1 MAKVDSFSL
10 AFQLAKATQ
19 EAAIA
24 AASKMGYG
32 DKELADQE
40 AVEAFRR
47 ELNSLEV
54 SGEVVIGEG
63 ERDEAPMLYIGEK
76 FGLGGVEVEMAV
88 DPLENTNATAYGRE
102 NAIAVCALA
111 PKGGLFK
118 APDMYMEKLA
128 VSEAVAEV
136 VSLDYPVEKN
146 LKNIARSLGRKV
158 KDLVIVVLDRPRHE
172 KLIAEI
178 RQTGA
183 RIRLIPD
190 GDLAAALAVGVRG
203 SGVHALMGI
212 GAAPEG
218 VISAAGLR
226 CLKGRFWGR
235 FWPKNETERKRMKEM
250 GVEEDKIYSME
261 ELASGK
267 WLIVAA
273 TGVTNGTLLKG
284 VRLFGGGARTQS
296 LVMTTEP
303 HLIQFLDTTHVYD
316 KKEIEFRL

>member
-1 MAKVDSFSL
+1 MIKLDEVKVGISR
-10 AFQLAKATQ
+10 ATQ

-24 AASKMGYG
+24 AARKAGFG
-32 DKELADQE
+32 DKELADKA
-40 AVEAFRR
+40 AVEAFRKV
-47 ELNSLEV
+47 LNDLPVE
-54 SGEVVIGEG
+54 GEVVIGEG

-76 FGLGGVEVEMAV
+76 FGKGGLKIEMAV

-102 NAIAVCALA
+102 NAIAVCAVA

-128 VSEAVAEV
+128 VSEAAAEV
-136 VSLDYPVEKN
+136 VSLDYSVEKN
-146 LKNIARSLGRKV
+146 VKNIAKALGRKV
-158 KDLVIVVLDRPRHE
+158 SDLVIVVLDRPRHE
-172 KLIAEI
+172 KLIKEI
-178 RQTGA
+178 RAVGA
-183 RIRLIPD
+183 RVKLIPD
-190 GDLAAALAVGVRG
+190 GDLAAVLAVGVRG
-203 SGVHALMGI
+203 TGIHALMGI

-235 FWPKNETERKRMKEM
+235 FWPKNEEERKRMKQM
-250 GVEEDKIYSME
+250 GVKEDKIYTME
-261 ELASGK
+261 ELASGE
-267 WLIVAA
+267 WLVVSA
-273 TGVTNGTLLKG
+273 TGVTNGDLLRG
-284 VRLFGGGARTQS
+284 VRLFGGGARTHS